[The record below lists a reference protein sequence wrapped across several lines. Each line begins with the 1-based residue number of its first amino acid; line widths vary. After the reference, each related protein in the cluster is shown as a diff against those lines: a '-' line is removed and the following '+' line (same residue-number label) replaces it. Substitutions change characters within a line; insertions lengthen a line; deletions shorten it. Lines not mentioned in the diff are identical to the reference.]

1 MQVPGRLVAILT
13 LAAAMLLPLAW
24 PGAAAAR
31 DGTPGRSLWFWRW
44 SDGGEQRVRVVEVG
58 GAAPA
63 WPHLVATVV
72 PAERGRRVIVQV
84 WSGGRWRTED
94 SATTNAAGVAR
105 LGINPFCADGDWCR
119 RQVEY
124 RLLAEGR
131 TARLSVRFR
140 D

>member
-1 MQVPGRLVAILT
+1 MRVLGPPLAILT
-13 LAAAMLLPLAW
+13 LAVGVLLPLIA
-24 PGAAAAR
+24 PLPAAAQEGAP
-31 DGTPGRSLWFWRW
+31 DPSLWFWRW
-44 SDGGEQRVRVVEVG
+44 SDGGEQRVRVIEVG
-58 GAAPA
+58 GTAST
-63 WPHLVATVV
+63 WPHVVATVV

-94 SATTNAAGVAR
+94 SATTNAEGVAR

-119 RQVEY
+119 RQFEY

-131 TARLSVRFR
+131 TARLTIRFR